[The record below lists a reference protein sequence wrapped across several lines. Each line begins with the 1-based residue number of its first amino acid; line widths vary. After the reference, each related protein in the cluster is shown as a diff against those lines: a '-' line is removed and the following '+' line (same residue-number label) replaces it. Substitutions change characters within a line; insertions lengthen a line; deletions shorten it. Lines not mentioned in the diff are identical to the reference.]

1 MSTTIRLLAEAD
13 VDGIVALLAEPGVSE
28 WWGMTTPADVRED
41 LGTAFVIE
49 VGGELAGYMQVDERT
64 EWEWRSVEF
73 DIAIA
78 DRFQGRGH
86 GPAALRAAVR
96 HFAARGHHRF
106 EIGPAA
112 RNERAIRAY
121 AKVGFRPV
129 GVLRQAGKVRPEEP
143 YEDDLLMDLL
153 IDELT

>member
-1 MSTTIRLLAEAD
+1 MTTTVSPLAEAD
-13 VDGIVALLAEPGVSE
+13 VDGVVALLAEPGVME
-28 WWGMTTPADVRED
+28 WWGTTTAKDVRED
-41 LGTAFVIE
+41 LGSALVVE
-49 VGGELAGYMQVDERT
+49 VDDELAGYVQVDERT

-106 EIGPAA
+106 EIAPAA

-129 GVLRQAGKVRPEEP
+129 GILRQAGKVRPEDP

-153 IDELT
+153 IEELI

>member
-1 MSTTIRLLAEAD
+1 VEA
-13 VDGIVALLAEPGVSE
+13 VVALLAGPGVME
-28 WWGMTTPADVRED
+28 WWGTTTEQDVRED

-49 VGGELAGYMQVDERT
+49 VDGELAGYLQVDERK

-73 DIAIA
+73 DVAVA

-86 GPAALRAAVR
+86 GPAALREAVR

-112 RNERAIRAY
+112 RNQRAIRAY
-121 AKVGFRPV
+121 EKVGFKPV
-129 GVLRQAGKVRPEEP
+129 GVLRRAGKVRPEDP

-153 IDELT
+153 LEELT

>member
-1 MSTTIRLLAEAD
+1 MTTTIRPLAEAD
-13 VDGIVALLAEPGVSE
+13 VDAVVALLANPGVME
-28 WWGMTTPADVRED
+28 WWGPTTEEDVRED
-41 LGTAFVIE
+41 LGKAFVIE
-49 VGGELAGYMQVDERT
+49 VGGELAGYIQVDERT
-64 EWEWRSVEF
+64 EFGWRSVEF

-86 GPAALRAAVR
+86 GPEALRAAVR

-121 AKVGFRPV
+121 AKVGFKPV
-129 GVLRQAGKVRPEEP
+129 GVLRQAGKVRPEDP

-153 IDELT
+153 VDELT

>member
-1 MSTTIRLLAEAD
+1 MIRPATEAD
-13 VDGIVALLAEPGVSE
+13 IEAVVALLAEPGVTE
-28 WWGMTTPADVRED
+28 WWGTTTADDVRED
-41 LGTAFVIE
+41 LGTSFVIE
-49 VGGELAGYMQVDERT
+49 VDGELAGYLQVDERT

-96 HFAARGHHRF
+96 HFAERGHHRF

-121 AKVGFRPV
+121 AKVGFKPV
-129 GVLRQAGKVRPEEP
+129 GILRKAGKVREEDP

-153 IDELT
+153 IDELES

>member
-1 MSTTIRLLAEAD
+1 MIRPATEAD
-13 VDGIVALLAEPGVSE
+13 VDGVVARLAEPGVSE
-28 WWGMTTPADVRED
+28 WWGTTTTADVRED
-41 LGTAFVIE
+41 LGTAFVVE
-49 VGGELAGYMQVDERT
+49 VDGELAGYLQVDERT

-78 DRFQGRGH
+78 DRFQGRGV
-86 GPAALRAAVR
+86 GPAALREAVR
-96 HFAARGHHRF
+96 HFAERGHHRF

-121 AKVGFRPV
+121 AKVGFKPV
-129 GVLRQAGKVRPEEP
+129 GILRKAGKVREEDP

-153 IDELT
+153 IEELES